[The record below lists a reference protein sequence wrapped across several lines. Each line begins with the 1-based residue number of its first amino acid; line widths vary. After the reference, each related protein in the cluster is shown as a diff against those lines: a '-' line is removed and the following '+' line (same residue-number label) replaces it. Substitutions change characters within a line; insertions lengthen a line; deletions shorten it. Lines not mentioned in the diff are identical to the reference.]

1 VLNGCGLNVF
11 IVCLLVDC
19 FAQAGI
25 QQITTGLGVKTGAG
39 RGRGKGTATPAWM
52 AQVGQGT
59 EKERVGIHYTVSFAH
74 ILRLALPPTSSLLS
88 RQLSLSCSLVLYLL
102 PPLAPLTP
110 LAPPL
115 TPPLFRHQQ
124 QQKDAIAAMSNVP
137 AADGHAASSEA
148 PPPPPPWAMDA
159 DAEPASAEAAAPPP
173 PPAADEGSGLG
184 GTASTA
190 DSDLQGFLDGL

>member
-1 VLNGCGLNVF
+1 MLNGCGLNVF

-148 PPPPPPWAMDA
+148 PPPHHRGRWTPMPSLPAPKRPPRPPLPPPTKGRDWGGRRRRQIVTFK
-159 DAEPASAEAAAPPP
+159 
-173 PPAADEGSGLG
+173 GS
-184 GTASTA
+184 
-190 DSDLQGFLDGL
+190 

>member
-1 VLNGCGLNVF
+1 MRAEWLRAQCVHCVSPR
-11 IVCLLVDC
+11 DC
-19 FAQAGI
+19 VAQAGI

-39 RGRGKGTATPAWM
+39 RGRGKATATPAWM

-59 EKERVGIHYTVSFAH
+59 EKERVGITLSFAH
-74 ILRLALPPTSSLLS
+74 ILLLVLPPTSSLLS
-88 RQLSLSCSLVLYLL
+88 RQLSLSCSLVLHLL

-110 LAPPL
+110 LL
-115 TPPLFRHQQ
+115 LRQQQ

-173 PPAADEGSGLG
+173 PPPAADDGSGLG